1 MQKTRDQLIFN
12 KSYKIVPLKN
22 PRLRAGFLECIEGES
37 ADQLYDR
44 NSIVRPSQH
53 KHNDV
58 ANALRPGDNGDY
70 ARLMASAIGTF
81 VSGFVLAIGDRHQ
94 GNMMLSNDHSFFNI
108 DFGFTFGET
117 PLLDTAD
124 FPIPLFRVA

>member
-1 MQKTRDQLIFN
+1 MQKTRDHLIFN
-12 KSYKIVPLKN
+12 KSYKIVPLNN
-22 PRLRAGFLECIEGES
+22 PRLKAGLLECIEGEP
-37 ADQLYDR
+37 ADKLYDK
-44 NSIVRPSQH
+44 NSIFWQPQH

-70 ARLMASAIGTF
+70 VRLMASAIGTF

-124 FPIPLFRVA
+124 FPIPLFLVA